1 MSGADYRQQQEEE
14 ELFQWAECQGIN
26 AHEFVDGQ
34 AFAKHKRPIPIGSSE
49 SFRRGYNAQLGLE
62 DVCGK

>member
-34 AFAKHKRPIPIGSSE
+34 AFAKHKRPIPIGSIITNSNSVINLI
-49 SFRRGYNAQLGLE
+49 SFLQSTKN
-62 DVCGK
+62 